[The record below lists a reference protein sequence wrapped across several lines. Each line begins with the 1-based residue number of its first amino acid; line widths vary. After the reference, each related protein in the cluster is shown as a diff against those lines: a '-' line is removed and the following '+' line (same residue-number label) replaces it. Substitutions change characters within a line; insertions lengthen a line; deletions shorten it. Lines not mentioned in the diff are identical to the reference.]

1 MISFVIGALVTV
13 FTFYIAL
20 IYSSVTI
27 GLLGFAEAILLV
39 LAFLFLLWY
48 RRKIEADIQIPIA
61 VAEPGEKVRLM
72 LAVRNQSR
80 ISCMKIKYQITC
92 ENAFIGK
99 SERAWQKG
107 APVYHGK
114 NEYQQVIYPEYA
126 GNYEFGLKKIKIYDL
141 TGIFCITKKVGR
153 SCNVMIFPEMISV
166 GVHVSEHTRNFFGEA
181 EIYDDF
187 HPGDDPSEI
196 FGVREFRAGDKV
208 QSIHWKLSAKSDDL
222 LVRENSQPKACPL
235 VFLLEP
241 PNSKKKWKKKKGKT
255 KNEEKFLTVVAGVVF
270 SLMDAACPHYVAW
283 YSVSR
288 KDVVR
293 IRIDDEESFY
303 MFLCYYL
310 ADGYMAAPQPLSVMY
325 KEKYKRENLLYTMY
339 LDASMHLILNDK
351 EILSLD
357 DKDWKEKME
366 TMELML

>member
-27 GLLGFAEAILLV
+27 GLLGFVEAILLV

-107 APVYHGK
+107 APVYRGK

-141 TGIFCITKKVGR
+141 TGIFCITKKVGQ
-153 SCNVMIFPEMISV
+153 SCNVMIFPELISV

-196 FGVREFRAGDKV
+196 FGVREFRAGDKM
-208 QSIHWKLSAKSDDL
+208 QSIHWKLSAKSDGL

-255 KNEEKFLTVVAGVVF
+255 QNEEKFLAVVAGVVF

-310 ADGYMAAPQPLSVMY
+310 ADGYVAAPQPLSEMY

>member
-48 RRKIEADIQIPIA
+48 RRKIEADIKIPIA
-61 VAEPGEKVRLM
+61 VAEPGEKVRLT
-72 LAVRNQSR
+72 LAVKNHSR
-80 ISCMKIKYQITC
+80 ISCMKIKYRIPC

-153 SCNVMIFPEMISV
+153 SCNVMIFPELISV

-181 EIYDDF
+181 DVYDDF

-196 FGVREFRAGDKV
+196 FGVREFRAGDKM

-222 LVRENSQPKACPL
+222 LAKGLSACVPAGAATYEKEMEKEEGKNQKRREVSYGDGRSCVFPDGCSLSALCGMVQCQPQRCCPY
-235 VFLLEP
+235 P
-241 PNSKKKWKKKKGKT
+241 
-255 KNEEKFLTVVAGVVF
+255 
-270 SLMDAACPHYVAW
+270 D
-283 YSVSR
+283 
-288 KDVVR
+288 
-293 IRIDDEESFY
+293 
-303 MFLCYYL
+303 
-310 ADGYMAAPQPLSVMY
+310 
-325 KEKYKRENLLYTMY
+325 
-339 LDASMHLILNDK
+339 
-351 EILSLD
+351 
-357 DKDWKEKME
+357 
-366 TMELML
+366 